1 MNITD
6 LIQGTVA
13 SRTTRFAFEL
23 LPPLKGDGTRSVFGA
38 IDPLMDFNPAYI
50 NVTFHREALKE
61 DVRPDGSREWHIMRR
76 RPGTVGISAAIRRK
90 YDVEVVPHLICGG
103 WSKYD
108 IEDSLIDMDFLG
120 LHNVLALRGDK
131 RQNEPRFVPYA
142 QGHAHA
148 ADLVRQIQAMNRG
161 EFIDG
166 EVEECHHSKFSV
178 GVAGYPEKHF
188 EAANA
193 QSDLQYLEE
202 KVDTGADYGVTQMF
216 FDNSKYFD
224 FVERCRLAGYPEMH
238 EEAASP
244 EADIACLKAKVDAGA
259 EYVVTQLFYDN
270 ARFFDYVRRCREAGI
285 TVPIIPG
292 IKPISTPKHL
302 EILPRTFSVSLPEE
316 LVKAVRACGEDTQ
329 AAREVGIEWAIHQ
342 AKELKAAG
350 VPIIHFYTM
359 GRTDNIR
366 KIACNVF

>member
-1 MNITD
+1 MNVVDI
-6 LIQGTVA
+6 INKA
-13 SRTTRFAFEL
+13 ISERRTRFAFEL
-23 LPPLKGDGTRSVFGA
+23 LPPLKGDGCCGVFGS
-38 IDPLMDFNPAYI
+38 IDRLIGFDPAYI
-50 NVTFHREALKE
+50 NVTFHREGIKQA
-61 DVRPDGSREWHIMRR
+61 VRPDGSVEWHVVRR
-76 RPGTVGISAAIRRK
+76 RPGTVGISAAIQKK

-103 WSKYD
+103 QSKYD
-108 IEDSLIDMDFLG
+108 IEDTLIDMDFLG

-131 RQNEPRFVPYA
+131 SQNEKFFMPHP
-142 QGHAHA
+142 QGHTHA
-148 ADLVRQIQAMNRG
+148 VDLVRQIAAMNRG
-161 EFIDG
+161 QFVDG
-166 EVEECHHSKFSV
+166 EVEECHHSKFSI
-178 GVAGYPEKHF
+178 GV
-188 EAANA
+188 
-193 QSDLQYLEE
+193 
-202 KVDTGADYGVTQMF
+202 
-216 FDNSKYFD
+216 
-224 FVERCRLAGYPEMH
+224 AGYPEMH

-342 AKELKAAG
+342 AKELKAAE

-366 KIACNVF
+366 KIARNVF

>member
-6 LIQGTVA
+6 LIQGAVA

-61 DVRPDGSREWHIMRR
+61 DIRPDGSREWHIMRR

-120 LHNVLALRGDK
+120 LHNVLALRGDCGP
-131 RQNEPRFVPYA
+131 NERHFMPHP
-142 QGHAHA
+142 QGHSHA
-148 ADLVRQIQAMNRG
+148 IDLVRQIAAMNRG
-161 EFIDG
+161 EFVDG
-166 EVEECHHSKFSV
+166 EVEECHHSKFSI
-178 GVAGYPEKHF
+178 GV
-188 EAANA
+188 
-193 QSDLQYLEE
+193 
-202 KVDTGADYGVTQMF
+202 
-216 FDNSKYFD
+216 
-224 FVERCRLAGYPEMH
+224 AGYPEMH

-270 ARFFDYVRRCREAGI
+270 ARFFDYVRRCREASI

-342 AKELKAAG
+342 AKELKAAE

-366 KIACNVF
+366 KIARNVF

>member
-6 LIQGTVA
+6 LIQGAVA

-61 DVRPDGSREWHIMRR
+61 DIRPDGSREWHIMRR

-131 RQNEPRFVPYA
+131 SQNEKRFMPHP

-148 ADLVRQIQAMNRG
+148 VDLVRQIADMNRG
-161 EFIDG
+161 KFIDG
-166 EVEECHHSKFSV
+166 EVEECHHSKFSI
-178 GVAGYPEKHF
+178 GVAGYPEVHA
-188 EAANA
+188 EARDIT
-193 QSDLQYLEE
+193 SDII
-202 KVDTGADYGVTQMF
+202 
-216 FDNSKYFD
+216 
-224 FVERCRLAGYPEMH
+224 RLK
-238 EEAASP
+238 
-244 EADIACLKAKVDAGA
+244 DKIDAGA
-259 EYVVTQLFYDN
+259 EYVVTQM
-270 ARFFDYVRRCREAGI
+270 FFDNRKYFDFVRRCREAGI
-285 TVPIIPG
+285 RVPIIPG
-292 IKPISTPKHL
+292 IKPISTLRHL
-302 EILPRTFSVSLPEE
+302 EVLPETFGVELPGE
-316 LVKAVRACGEDTQ
+316 LVREAKAHPDSV
-329 AAREVGIEWAIHQ
+329 REVGIEWAVAQ
-342 AKELKAAG
+342 SRELMAAG
-350 VPIIHFYTM
+350 VPVLHYYTM
-359 GRTDNIR
+359 SRTNNIQQIVR
-366 KIACNVF
+366 TLF

>member
-6 LIQGTVA
+6 LIQGAVA

-61 DVRPDGSREWHIMRR
+61 DIRPDGSREWHIMRR

-142 QGHAHA
+142 HGTDHPGHQ
-148 ADLVRQIQAMNRG
+148 ADLDAQAPGDPAPHLQRQPARRAGEGRPGLRRGHTGGPRGRDRMGDPPGQGAQGGRSADHPFLHDGTHGQHPQDRPQRILIPNR
-161 EFIDG
+161 
-166 EVEECHHSKFSV
+166 
-178 GVAGYPEKHF
+178 
-188 EAANA
+188 
-193 QSDLQYLEE
+193 
-202 KVDTGADYGVTQMF
+202 
-216 FDNSKYFD
+216 
-224 FVERCRLAGYPEMH
+224 
-238 EEAASP
+238 
-244 EADIACLKAKVDAGA
+244 AK
-259 EYVVTQLFYDN
+259 
-270 ARFFDYVRRCREAGI
+270 
-285 TVPIIPG
+285 
-292 IKPISTPKHL
+292 
-302 EILPRTFSVSLPEE
+302 
-316 LVKAVRACGEDTQ
+316 
-329 AAREVGIEWAIHQ
+329 
-342 AKELKAAG
+342 
-350 VPIIHFYTM
+350 
-359 GRTDNIR
+359 
-366 KIACNVF
+366 